1 MIARHRSGLAAAA
14 AGLLLAFQAG
24 LAEETPAKAENL
36 QDTWNLDE
44 LFATVADW
52 EAAKPGLEQRMDQVG
67 ACKGKL
73 GESAA
78 QLEQCLDDFN
88 ALLKDFYR
96 FYVYASMGSDQ
107 DVSNQEAMA
116 RRQVVSQM
124 GTRFSQATS
133 YISPELLETG
143 EERLRQFM
151 AENPGLGE
159 YRMYLEDT
167 LRQAPHTLSKESE
180 NVIAA
185 AGDVTG
191 APGNIYN
198 TFSNAEIEW
207 PTITLSDGTEATL
220 DQAGY
225 TKYRGLD
232 NRDDRQKV
240 FDAFWGTWKKYERT
254 LGATLGA
261 NVSVHRFS
269 ANVRKY
275 DGALQSAI
283 SGDNIPEGVYRTL
296 VSETNANLD
305 TLHRYFRLRG
315 RMLGVEQMRYFDIYP
330 PLVALD
336 KEFPLAVGKQLTLA
350 ATAPLGEEYASVME
364 KGFSERWMDVYPR
377 KGKRSGAYMNG
388 AAYDVHPYLLLNYND
403 DYESVSTL
411 AHEWGHA
418 MHSYFSARN
427 QPFSTYFYATFT
439 AEIASTFNEALLLDH
454 MLRVAKDDDERL
466 YYLGSALENI
476 RGTFFRQTMFAEF
489 ELAIHEAQER
499 GEPLTGQRLTEIY
512 GDLLR
517 RYHGHEQ
524 GVVKIDDLY
533 AIEWAYIPHFY
544 RNFYVYQY
552 ATSIAASS
560 LLAEKVLA
568 GEEGALENYMTLLKA
583 GGSDYPY
590 DLLKRAGVD
599 MATPAPYRATFDRM
613 NMIMDRIE
621 AILDAREADRSARA
635 H

>member
-1 MIARHRSGLAAAA
+1 MIARHRNSLAAIA
-14 AGLLLAFQAG
+14 AGIFLLMQAG
-24 LAEETPAKAENL
+24 LAAETATKTHDI

-44 LFATVADW
+44 LYPTVAAW
-52 EAAKPGLEQRMDQVG
+52 EAARPGLEQQMDQVG

-78 QLEQCLDDFN
+78 VLERCLDDYTS
-88 ALLKDFYR
+88 LLKEFYR

-107 DVSNQEAMA
+107 DVSNQDAMG
-116 RRQVVSQM
+116 RRQIVSQL

-133 YISPELLETG
+133 FASPELLEVG
-143 EERLRQFM
+143 EDKLRQYM
-151 AENPGLGE
+151 SENPGLGE
-159 YRMYLEDT
+159 YQMFLEDT
-167 LRQAPHTLSKESE
+167 LRQAPHTLSEESE

-185 AGDVTG
+185 AGNISR
-191 APGNIYN
+191 APGSIYN
-198 TFSNAEIEW
+198 TFANAEIEW
-207 PTITLSDGTEATL
+207 PTITLSDGTEARL
-220 DQAGY
+220 DQSGY
-225 TKYRGLD
+225 TKYRATG

-240 FDAFWGTWKKYERT
+240 FDAFWGTWSKYERT
-254 LGATLGA
+254 LGATLDA
-261 NVSVHRFS
+261 SVSVHSFR

-275 DGALQSAI
+275 DGALQLAV
-283 SGDNIPEGVYRTL
+283 SGDNIPEQVYRTL
-296 VSETNANLD
+296 VSETNANLA
-305 TLHRYFRLRG
+305 TLHRYFRLRA
-315 RMLGVEQMRYFDIYP
+315 RMLGIEKLRYFDIYP

-336 KEFPLAVGKQLTLA
+336 KEFPLEVGKQLTLA
-350 ATAPLGEEYASVME
+350 AVAPLGEEYTSVME
-364 KGFSERWMDVYPR
+364 KGFNERWMDVYPR

-418 MHSYFSARN
+418 MHTYLSAQN
-427 QPFSTYFYATFT
+427 QSFTNYNYATFT

-454 MLRVAKDDDERL
+454 MLRVARDDDELL

-489 ELAIHEAQER
+489 ELAIHEAQGR
-499 GEPLTGQRLTEIY
+499 GEPLTGQKLTEIY
-512 GDLLR
+512 KDLLR
-517 RYHGHEQ
+517 RYHGHDQ
-524 GVVKIDDLY
+524 GVMEIDDLY

-544 RNFYVYQY
+544 NSFYVYQY

-568 GEEGALENYMTLLKA
+568 GEEGALDRYMTLLKA

-590 DLLKRAGVD
+590 ELLKRAGVD
-599 MATPAPYRATFDRM
+599 MATPDPYRATFDRM
-613 NMIMDRIE
+613 NMIMDKIE
-621 AILDAREADRSARA
+621 AILDTREAASSTAAR
-635 H
+635 

>member
-1 MIARHRSGLAAAA
+1 MNSRHRYGLVAVA
-14 AGLLLAFQAG
+14 AGLLLAGPWA
-24 LAEETPAKAENL
+24 LAQQDEAPAQDTRDI

-44 LFATVADW
+44 LFPSVADW
-52 EAAKPGLEQRMDQVG
+52 EAAKPGLESRTEEIA

-78 QLEQCLDDFN
+78 SLQQCLAGYFG
-88 ALLKDFYR
+88 LLKDFYR

-107 DVSNQEAMA
+107 DVSNQDAMA

-133 YISPELLETG
+133 YISPELLEVG
-143 EERLRQFM
+143 EPRLREFLAQ
-151 AENPGLGE
+151 NPALGE
-159 YRMYLEDT
+159 YRFYLEDT
-167 LRQAPHTLSKESE
+167 LRQAPHTLGKESE

-198 TFSNAEIEW
+198 TFTNAEIEW
-207 PTITLSDGTEATL
+207 PTVTLSDGTEARL

-225 TKYRGLD
+225 TKYRAAAD
-232 NRDDRQKV
+232 RDDRQKV

-254 LGATLGA
+254 LGAALSS
-261 NVSVHRFS
+261 NVSAHRFY

-275 DGALQSAI
+275 DGTLQSAI
-283 SGDNIPEGVYRTL
+283 SGDNIPETVYRTL
-296 VSETNANLD
+296 VSETNANLE

-315 RMLGVEQMRYFDIYP
+315 RMLGVEQLRYFDIYP
-330 PLVALD
+330 PLVALE
-336 KEFPLAVGKQLTLA
+336 KEFPLQVAKELTLA
-350 ATAPLGEEYASVME
+350 ASAPLGEEYASVMQ
-364 KGFSERWMDVYPR
+364 KGFEERWMDVYPR

-418 MHSYFSARN
+418 MHSYFSAQN
-427 QPFSTYFYATFT
+427 QPFATYFYATFT

-454 MLRVAKDDDERL
+454 MLKVARDDEERL

-524 GVVKIDDLY
+524 GVMQIDELY

-568 GEEGALENYMTLLKA
+568 GEAGALERYMTLLKA

-590 DLLKRAGVD
+590 ALLKRAGVD
-599 MATPAPYRATFDRM
+599 MATPDPYRATFDRM

-621 AILDAREADRSARA
+621 AILDARQQASAR
-635 H
+635 